1 MILFGYP
8 WRRAR
13 WFAQIFLVAL
23 IVMTGVLP
31 TAAEDKDPVAAI
43 VNGETITRTEVLL
56 AMELLPAQF
65 QQLPPAQLY
74 PLIRDQLIEIK
85 LLAAK
90 GAALGSRDTSLIDAR
105 VKFYEMRLR
114 HDYYAREI
122 VENHLDQELID
133 EGYQNLLDNYPQEEE
148 RRLSHIL
155 VATQEEAEDVFEKLK
170 HGNDFAEVAQQYSI
184 GPSAPKGGDI
194 GYVRRTQVVPE
205 FGEVA
210 FNLNDGKISDPVK
223 TQFGWHVI
231 LVTERRV
238 PEPPEFA
245 QVEQKLRAEIA
256 ERLVAD
262 AAKEERSRAEIELF
276 DMDEH
281 FFEGAEPAP

>member
-1 MILFGYP
+1 MAGGP
-8 WRRAR
+8 
-13 WFAQIFLVAL
+13 
-23 IVMTGVLP
+23 P

-56 AMELLPAQF
+56 AMELLAAQI

-90 GAALGSRDTSLIDAR
+90 GATLDSRDTSLIDAR

-133 EGYQNLLDNYPQEEE
+133 EGYQNLLDNYLQEEE

-155 VATQEEAEDVFEKLK
+155 VATQEEAEDIFEKLK

-184 GPSAPKGGDI
+184 GPSARKGGDI
-194 GYVRRTQVVPE
+194 GYVRRAQVVPE
-205 FGEVA
+205 FAEVA
-210 FNLNDGKISDPVK
+210 FNLNDGEISDPVK

-231 LVTERRV
+231 LVIERRV
-238 PEPPEFA
+238 SEPPEFA
-245 QVEQKLRAEIA
+245 QVEQKLRAEIT

-281 FFEGAEPAP
+281 FFEGTELAP